1 MLIVLVL
8 SFPQGSSEDPPELS
22 GKASEM
28 YGYSGAA
35 RLHVFARRSEMT
47 RVGSLALKFRSRINT
62 KPSELS
68 NRYNGSTEYTLYL
81 AIVHD

>member
-1 MLIVLVL
+1 M
-8 SFPQGSSEDPPELS
+8 
-22 GKASEM
+22 
-28 YGYSGAA
+28 
-35 RLHVFARRSEMT
+35 FARRSEMT

-81 AIVHD
+81 AIVHDLAGPLHEHSRSGQRYTPDMKNSLY